1 MRQIYRAE
9 RSKHLCT
16 NTSALV
22 AFTEHIFTMLTELR
36 KKDGSVGPNVLRL
49 GMASQILDLRCS
61 DQRRRPTRP
70 SDRGWRPLSTRLRC
84 LPAEACTP
92 LLSCATRIAQRGVP
106 PSALAAIHA
115 LVAIVTPTEGVPR
128 TDEGVPAVVRSVDRG
143 RPGGGGGGGIR
154 PRHQGRAK
162 AWPFFLTLSPRGWGR
177 VGRLAK
183 RYWHNARWRSMRA
196 G

>member
-1 MRQIYRAE
+1 
-9 RSKHLCT
+9 
-16 NTSALV
+16 
-22 AFTEHIFTMLTELR
+22 MLTELR

-128 TDEGVPAVVRSVDRG
+128 NDEGVPAVVRIVDRG
-143 RPGGGGGGGIR
+143 RPGGGGHKAAPSRKSQGLAFLSHPIAAGLG
-154 PRHQGRAK
+154 QGRTLGEALL
-162 AWPFFLTLSPRGWGR
+162 AQRAMAINAGGLTLGLP
-177 VGRLAK
+177 LK
-183 RYWHNARWRSMRA
+183 
-196 G
+196 